1 MYNAAIC
8 RYHEIA
14 TKGNNRSFFENTLME
29 NIRLFLRSGGKDDAA
44 RFAVRKVQGRI
55 WIEKTDHGDFSEAE
69 CQMISGALKKTY
81 GLSSFSFII
90 KTAPD
95 MEHIRQAALKLG
107 KSLFDAAPSARTFR
121 VRARR
126 SNKDFALRSQEIEI
140 RLVSDLA
147 DALGEDRFTLDLDHA
162 ELTLGCEVRHEFA
175 ALFSGDA
182 PCPGGL
188 PVGCNP
194 KVLCLLSG
202 GIDSPVAASMI
213 QKRGCAVDFITF
225 HSSPYTPPETV
236 DKVRKLAALLN
247 TYQRGGKLYLCNLLP
262 LQKEI
267 RDKCTERL
275 RTVLYRRAMLRIA
288 EKVAAVS
295 GCKALATGEA
305 VGQVASQTIPN
316 MIAISAATSMLI
328 LRPVV
333 GMDKNET
340 IARAERLGTF
350 DISKL
355 QVPDSCTVFAPS
367 SPSTSVPEAI
377 AAKEEK
383 RIENYD
389 ALLAEIVQNT
399 LDAAET
405 PRL

>member
-14 TKGNNRSFFENTLME
+14 TKGNNRNFFENTLMD
-29 NIRLFLRSGGKDDAA
+29 NIRFFLRQEGREKY
-44 RFAVRKVQGRI
+44 FAVRKVQGRI
-55 WIEKTDHGDFSEAE
+55 WVEKTDRSDFSQPDTEL
-69 CQMISGALKKTY
+69 ISSALKKTY

-90 KTAPD
+90 KTAPE
-95 MEHIRQAALKLG
+95 MEDIRAAAVKLAQAI
-107 KSLFDAAPSARTFR
+107 FDNAPEAKTFR

-126 SNKDFALRSQEIEI
+126 SNKNFPLCSKDIEI
-140 RLVSDLA
+140 DLVTA
-147 DALGEDRFTLDLDHA
+147 IAGVLGERHFTLDLDNA
-162 ELTLGCEVRHEFA
+162 DLTLGCEVRHEFA
-175 ALFSGDA
+175 ALYAGETH
-182 PCPGGL
+182 CPGGL

-202 GIDSPVAASMI
+202 GIDSPVAAAMM

-225 HSSPYTPPETV
+225 HSSPYTPPETE
-236 DKVRKLAALLN
+236 DKVRELAALLN
-247 TYQRGGKLYLCNLLP
+247 TYQRNGTLYLCNLLP

-275 RTVLYRRAMLRIA
+275 RTVLYRRAMFRIA
-288 EKVAAVS
+288 EKVAAAAK
-295 GCKALATGEA
+295 CKALATGEA

-316 MIAISAATSMLI
+316 LVTISAASTMLI
-328 LRPVV
+328 LRPVI

-340 IARAERLGTF
+340 IKRSEELGAF
-350 DISKL
+350 EISKL

-367 SPSTSVPEAI
+367 SPSTSVPADI

-389 ALLAEIVQNT
+389 ELIEEIANQTIATAEVPE
-399 LDAAET
+399 L
-405 PRL
+405 